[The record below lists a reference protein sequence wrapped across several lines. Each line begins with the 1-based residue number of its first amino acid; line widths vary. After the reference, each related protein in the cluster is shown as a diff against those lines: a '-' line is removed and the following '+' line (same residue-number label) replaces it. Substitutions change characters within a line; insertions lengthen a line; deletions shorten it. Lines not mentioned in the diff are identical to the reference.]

1 MMSPC
6 PTRYTMCFWDI
17 FTKSSKSLDRD
28 FALKPMFF
36 HVFWGSIRTLPSH
49 FRLSWFTYRRSQKN
63 TSWNFSMM
71 CRKRALVMS
80 VLSNQIQLDVSKI
93 GVYHGISHGLEIMR
107 IIICVSNRFQG
118 TQVSDKPSCSKFKA
132 AFFSKNCTRMWI
144 IHFQIDFFLPSQWMG
159 LVFHVVSYRQT
170 HLWSST
176 HISQ

>member
-1 MMSPC
+1 
-6 PTRYTMCFWDI
+6 
-17 FTKSSKSLDRD
+17 
-28 FALKPMFF
+28 
-36 HVFWGSIRTLPSH
+36 
-49 FRLSWFTYRRSQKN
+49 
-63 TSWNFSMM
+63 M

-159 LVFHVVSYRQT
+159 PCLSCCFIPSNAPLKFHTYLSIDFPF
-170 HLWSST
+170 
-176 HISQ
+176 HITDLPTQKNPLRNPKQWISNHSANPKTPPYLIIPFSLFSETAEKELEFIIVYICIP

>member
-1 MMSPC
+1 
-6 PTRYTMCFWDI
+6 
-17 FTKSSKSLDRD
+17 
-28 FALKPMFF
+28 
-36 HVFWGSIRTLPSH
+36 
-49 FRLSWFTYRRSQKN
+49 
-63 TSWNFSMM
+63 MM

-144 IHFQIDFFLPSQWMG
+144 IHFQIDFFFAFSMNGALSFM
-159 LVFHVVSYRQT
+159 LFHTVKRTSEVP
-170 HLWSST
+170 
-176 HISQ
+176 HISLNRLPLSHHRFAHSKEPAAEPQTMNLQSFSKSKNTPIPHHTI